1 LSLSNTH
8 SHTTDKHK
16 SVHIYTEKRILRY
29 RDRHQDER
37 QGGRERERVRK
48 TQREIPNT
56 NVETLKT
63 EQHMF
68 WSADVERGQPD
79 GYQTP

>member
-1 LSLSNTH
+1 
-8 SHTTDKHK
+8 
-16 SVHIYTEKRILRY
+16 
-29 RDRHQDER
+29 
-37 QGGRERERVRK
+37 VRK
-48 TQREIPNT
+48 TQGEIPNT

-79 GYQTP
+79 AYDNTLINKTTELNQAVWCSSLPTLKAKSQVDI